1 MTKKEKDLS
10 NVIEMVV
17 IPNIRDRYLYA
28 LEQKKKYED
37 NHQDLFMSYHYGES
51 SAYKNVLDD
60 LEKLLKGWK
69 KANGV

>member
-1 MTKKEKDLS
+1 MTSKEKDLS

-17 IPNIRDRYLYA
+17 IPIIRNKYLYA
-28 LEQKKKYED
+28 LEQKKKYEE

-51 SAYKNVLDD
+51 SALKYVLDD

-69 KANGV
+69 KANGI